1 MKSFIALFLLFSQF
15 SMAKTN
21 DQIHLELISMKGH
34 RESTEVKEA
43 CLRINQEVQ
52 ARLTRFI
59 DSQGL
64 SQNDLVGGAEHK
76 IKADPPTRW
85 SRNQFIHQCRLKLTV
100 NHPDLDLKVSDS
112 KTKHRG
118 NEQMA
123 SCLQERD
130 FLNSD
135 ENVLYSELFASLFSC
150 QNLNIVKVISQGKN
164 LDNQ

>member
-1 MKSFIALFLLFSQF
+1 
-15 SMAKTN
+15 
-21 DQIHLELISMKGH
+21 
-34 RESTEVKEA
+34 
-43 CLRINQEVQ
+43 LRINQEVQ

-64 SQNDLVGGAEHK
+64 SQNNLVGGAEHK

-100 NHPDLDLKVSDS
+100 NHPGFGLKVSDS

-118 NEQMA
+118 TEQMA

-150 QNLNIVKVISQGKN
+150 QNLNIINVISQGKN

>member
-1 MKSFIALFLLFSQF
+1 MKSFIAFFLLCSQF
-15 SMAKTN
+15 SIASTN
-21 DQIHLELISMKGH
+21 DRIDLELISMKGH
-34 RESTEVKEA
+34 VESTEVKEA

-52 ARLTRFI
+52 ARLTRFL

-64 SQNDLVGGAEHK
+64 SKNDLVGGAEHK
-76 IKADPPTRW
+76 IKADRPTRW
-85 SRNQFIHQCRLKLTV
+85 SRNQFIHECRLKLQV
-100 NHPDLDLKVSDS
+100 NHPDLNLKVSDS
-112 KTKHRG
+112 QIKHRG
-118 NEQMA
+118 AEQMA

-135 ENVLYSELFASLFSC
+135 ENVIYSELFASLFSC